1 VKNYKFLISGGGTG
15 GHIYPAL
22 SIADELSKTFLS
34 IEILFVG
41 SSNRMEMQKV
51 PEYGYK
57 IKGLWISGIK
67 RKLHISNFLIPIKIF
82 HSLIKSYFIIKRYK
96 PDFVIGT
103 GGFASGPLL
112 FIASKLNIPT
122 LIQEQNSYAGITNK
136 ILSKSV
142 DLICVAYK
150 NMNKYFPNNKILY
163 TGNPVRNEIK
173 DLKIYNNESK
183 DLFKTN
189 DSNKVL
195 LILGGSLG
203 AGKINEFIS
212 KNIDFFQ
219 RNKLKVIWQCG
230 NLYFDMY
237 KKYNSKL
244 VKVFAFIKNM
254 NNAYSSA
261 DFIISRSGASVISE
275 LCIVGK
281 PVLFI
286 PSPNLAEDHQ
296 TKNALKIVEN
306 NAAVMVKEKDLNE
319 KFFDVFTKI
328 MKDSDFSTKLSKS
341 IKLLAKPN
349 ATIDIVKQVK
359 FFLNND
365 RKLY

>member
-1 VKNYKFLISGGGTG
+1 MKNYKFLISGGGTG

-22 SIADELSKTFLS
+22 SIADELCKTFNSL
-34 IEILFVG
+34 EILFVG
-41 SSNRMEMQKV
+41 SSNRMEMQKI
-51 PEYGYK
+51 PEHGYK
-57 IKGLWISGIK
+57 IEGLWISGIK
-67 RKLHISNFLIPIKIF
+67 RKLHFSNFLIPFKIL
-82 HSLIKSYFIIKRYK
+82 HSLIKSYFIIKKFK

-112 FIASKLNIPT
+112 FIASKLGIPT

-150 NMNKYFPNNKILY
+150 NMNKYFPSNKILF
-163 TGNPVRNEIK
+163 TGNPVRNEIH
-173 DLKIYNNESK
+173 DLKNNDNESEVF
-183 DLFKTN
+183 FK
-189 DSNKVL
+189 SSYPNKVL

-212 KNIDFFQ
+212 KNLHFFQ
-219 RNKLKVIWQCG
+219 KNKLKIIWQCG
-230 NLYFDMY
+230 NLYFNIY
-237 KKYNSKL
+237 KKYNSEN

-254 NNAYSSA
+254 NSVYSSA

-275 LCIVGK
+275 LCIVAK

-296 TKNALKIVEN
+296 TKNALNIVEN

-319 KFFDVFTKI
+319 KFFNEFNKI
-328 MKDSDFSTKLSKS
+328 IKDTNFSAKLSES

-349 ATIDIVKQVK
+349 ATKDIVKQIK
-359 FFLNND
+359 LFLE
-365 RKLY
+365 K